1 MAPPSARRSGHSR
14 RAQYGQFT
22 GYVLAAIGA
31 VVGAIL
37 LAISLFSP
45 GAFAGMRGAATETVA
60 PAGRGVAV
68 ARSEGRGLIDSIAG
82 YLRAGS
88 QNAALKQ
95 EVEIARIRLAEA
107 KALQEENA
115 RLKSLLRLE
124 SGDPEPIVASRVVGA
139 TAASSRRYAYLGVG
153 SSDGVRPGMPVRSPR
168 GFIGRVL
175 EVSPNTARVLLFTDT
190 ESVVPV
196 RRAEDDLVAFAE
208 GRGDGRINIRLIN
221 LGINPLKV
229 GDIFVTSGAGGF
241 FRPGV
246 AVAIL
251 SEKTDDGGI
260 ARIISD
266 PAATDFVVVE
276 PVYEARALKAAQ
288 TPIERDLGPT
298 APGAAPGSARVPADQ

>member
-22 GYVLAAIGA
+22 GYVLASIGA
-31 VVGAIL
+31 IVGAIL
-37 LAISLFSP
+37 LAISLLSP
-45 GAFAGMRGAATETVA
+45 GAFGGLRGTAAEAVA
-60 PAGRGVAV
+60 PAGEGVAAV
-68 ARSEGRGLIDSIAG
+68 RSEGGSWIDSIAG
-82 YLRAGS
+82 YLQAGS
-88 QNAALKQ
+88 QNDALKK
-95 EVEIARIRLAEA
+95 EVELARIRLQEAEA
-107 KALQEENA
+107 LKDENA

-124 SGDPEPIVASRVVGA
+124 DGEDKPVVTSRIVGA

-153 SSDGVRPGMPVRSPR
+153 SNDGVKPGMPVRSPR

-175 EVSPNTARVLLFTDT
+175 EVSPNTSRVLLLTDT
-190 ESVVPV
+190 ESIVPV
-196 RRAEDDLVAFAE
+196 RRAKDSVVAFAE

-229 GDIFVTSGAGGF
+229 GDVFVTSGAGGF

-251 SEKTDDGGI
+251 SELTDDGGI

-266 PAATDFVVVE
+266 PAATDYVNVE
-276 PVYEARALKAAQ
+276 PVYQPKALEAAQ
-288 TPIERDLGPT
+288 TPEERDL
-298 APGAAPGSARVPADQ
+298 APADAGAE

>member
-22 GYVLAAIGA
+22 GYLLAAIGA
-31 VVGAIL
+31 VAGAVL
-37 LAISLFSP
+37 LVISLWNPS
-45 GAFAGMRGAATETVA
+45 AFGGLRGAAVETVA
-60 PAGRGVAV
+60 PAGQSVAT
-68 ARSEGRGLIDSIAG
+68 ARSEGRSWLDSISG

-88 QNAALKQ
+88 QNDALKK
-95 EVEIARIRLAEA
+95 EVEIARIRLQEAEA
-107 KALQEENA
+107 LKDENA

-124 SGDPEPIVASRVVGA
+124 DGEDKPVVASRIVGA

-153 SSDGVRPGMPVRSPR
+153 SRNGVKPGMPVRSPR

-175 EVSPNTARVLLFTDT
+175 ETSPKTARVLLLTDT
-190 ESVVPV
+190 ESIVPV
-196 RRAEDDLVAFAE
+196 RRAKDDIVAFAE
-208 GRGDGRINIRLIN
+208 GRGDGRISIRLIN

-229 GDIFVTSGAGGF
+229 GDVFVTSGAGGF

-251 SEKTDDGGI
+251 SEVTDDGGI

-276 PVYEARALKAAQ
+276 PVYQPEALEAAQ
-288 TPIERDLGPT
+288 TPVERDLGT
-298 APGAAPGSARVPADQ
+298 SGNSGQ

>member
-22 GYVLAAIGA
+22 GYLLAAIGA
-31 VVGAIL
+31 VAGAVL
-37 LAISLFSP
+37 LVISLWNPS
-45 GAFAGMRGAATETVA
+45 AFGGLRGAAVETVA
-60 PAGRGVAV
+60 PAGQSVAT
-68 ARSEGRGLIDSIAG
+68 ARSEGRSWLDSISG

-88 QNAALKQ
+88 QNDALKK
-95 EVEIARIRLAEA
+95 EVEIARIRLQEAEA
-107 KALQEENA
+107 LKDENA

-124 SGDPEPIVASRVVGA
+124 DGEDKPVVASRIVGA

-153 SSDGVRPGMPVRSPR
+153 SRDGVKPGMPVRSPR

-175 EVSPNTARVLLFTDT
+175 ETSPKTARVLLLTDT
-190 ESVVPV
+190 ESIVPV
-196 RRAEDDLVAFAE
+196 RRAKDDIVAFAE
-208 GRGDGRINIRLIN
+208 GRGDGRISIRLIN

-229 GDIFVTSGAGGF
+229 GDVFVTSGAGGF

-251 SEKTDDGGI
+251 SEVTDDGGI

-276 PVYEARALKAAQ
+276 PVYQPEALEAAQ
-288 TPIERDLGPT
+288 TPVERDLGT
-298 APGAAPGSARVPADQ
+298 SGNSGQ

>member
-22 GYVLAAIGA
+22 GYLLAAIGA
-31 VVGAIL
+31 VAGAVL
-37 LAISLFSP
+37 LVLSLWNPSSF
-45 GAFAGMRGAATETVA
+45 GGLRGAAVETVA
-60 PAGRGVAV
+60 PAGQSVAT
-68 ARSEGRGLIDSIAG
+68 ARSEGRSWLDSISG

-88 QNAALKQ
+88 QNDALKK
-95 EVEIARIRLAEA
+95 EVEIARIRLQEAEA
-107 KALQEENA
+107 LKDENA

-124 SGDPEPIVASRVVGA
+124 DGEDKPVVASRIVGA

-153 SSDGVRPGMPVRSPR
+153 SRDGVKPGMPVRSPR

-175 EVSPNTARVLLFTDT
+175 ETSPKTARVLLLTDT
-190 ESVVPV
+190 ESIVPV
-196 RRAEDDLVAFAE
+196 RRAKDDIVAFAE
-208 GRGDGRINIRLIN
+208 GRGDGRISIRLIN

-229 GDIFVTSGAGGF
+229 GDVFVTSGAGGF

-251 SEKTDDGGI
+251 SEVTDDGGI

-276 PVYEARALKAAQ
+276 PVYQPEALEAAQ
-288 TPIERDLGPT
+288 TPVERDLGT
-298 APGAAPGSARVPADQ
+298 SGNSGQ

>member
-22 GYVLAAIGA
+22 GYVLASIGA
-31 VVGAIL
+31 IVGAVL
-37 LAISLFSP
+37 LFVSLWNP
-45 GAFAGMRGAATETVA
+45 DAFGGLRGAATEAVA
-60 PAGRGVAV
+60 PAGTGVAA
-68 ARSEGRGLIDSIAG
+68 ARTEGRGWIDSIAG

-88 QNAALKQ
+88 QNAALKK
-95 EVEIARIRLAEA
+95 EVEEARIRLQEA
-107 KALQEENA
+107 AAVRQENA

-124 SGDPEPIVASRVVGA
+124 DGEPQPVVASRVVGA

-153 SSDGVRPGMPVRSPR
+153 SRAGVRPGMPVRSPR

-175 EVSPNTARVLLFTDT
+175 EVSPNTARVLLLTDT
-190 ESVVPV
+190 ESIVPV
-196 RRAEDDLVAFAE
+196 RRAKDDIVACAE

-229 GDIFVTSGAGGF
+229 GDVFVTSGAGGF

-266 PAATDFVVVE
+266 PAATDYVVVE
-276 PVYEARALKAAQ
+276 PVYQPETLEAAQ
-288 TPIERDLGPT
+288 TPVDRDL
-298 APGAAPGSARVPADQ
+298 APPVPGSE

>member
-22 GYVLAAIGA
+22 GYLLAAIGA
-31 VVGAIL
+31 VAGAVL
-37 LAISLFSP
+37 LVISLWNPSSF
-45 GAFAGMRGAATETVA
+45 GGLRGAAVETVA
-60 PAGRGVAV
+60 PAGQSVAT
-68 ARSEGRGLIDSIAG
+68 ARSEGRSWLDSISG

-88 QNAALKQ
+88 QNDALKK
-95 EVEIARIRLAEA
+95 EVEIARIRLQEAEA
-107 KALQEENA
+107 LKDENA

-124 SGDPEPIVASRVVGA
+124 DGEDKPVVASRIVGA

-153 SSDGVRPGMPVRSPR
+153 SRDGVKPGMPVRSPR

-175 EVSPNTARVLLFTDT
+175 ETSPKTARVLLLTDT
-190 ESVVPV
+190 ESIVPV
-196 RRAEDDLVAFAE
+196 RRAKDDIVAFAE
-208 GRGDGRINIRLIN
+208 GRGDGRISIRLIN

-229 GDIFVTSGAGGF
+229 GDVFVTSGAGGF

-251 SEKTDDGGI
+251 SEVTDDGGI

-276 PVYEARALKAAQ
+276 PVYQPEALEAAQ
-288 TPIERDLGPT
+288 TPVERDLGT
-298 APGAAPGSARVPADQ
+298 SGNSGQ

>member
-22 GYVLAAIGA
+22 GYVVASIGA
-31 VVGAIL
+31 IVGAVL
-37 LAISLFSP
+37 LIISLFSP
-45 GAFAGMRGAATETVA
+45 SAFGGLRSTAAEAVA
-60 PAGRGVAV
+60 PAGEGVAV
-68 ARSEGRGLIDSIAG
+68 ARSEGRSWLDSIAG

-88 QNAALKQ
+88 QNDALKK
-95 EVEIARIRLAEA
+95 EVEIARIRLQEAEA
-107 KALQEENA
+107 LKDENA

-124 SGDPEPIVASRVVGA
+124 DGEDKPVVASRIVGA

-153 SSDGVRPGMPVRSPR
+153 SRNGVRPGMPVRSPR

-175 EVSPNTARVLLFTDT
+175 EVSPNTSRVLLLTDT
-190 ESVVPV
+190 ESIVPV
-196 RRAEDDLVAFAE
+196 RRAKDDIVAFAE

-229 GDIFVTSGAGGF
+229 GDVFVTSGAGGF

-251 SEKTDDGGI
+251 SELTDDGGI

-276 PVYEARALKAAQ
+276 KVYQPAALQAAQ
-288 TPIERDLGPT
+288 TPVERDL
-298 APGAAPGSARVPADQ
+298 APAAPGGE